1 MENLNTQIKERG
13 PVPPMNPFQCFQ
25 KALSN
30 TMMSSAGEK
39 WHALTEEQKQ
49 KYKAMAQLD
58 KQRYEVEVELQNL
71 TQVTEMG
78 LAKEKIRQDQGFGE
92 QMTPIMSQQT
102 TPIPTKKTA
111 NKADD

>member
-1 MENLNTQIKERG
+1 MDNLNSSIKEKG

-30 TMMSSAGEK
+30 SMMASAGQK

-58 KQRYEVEVELQNL
+58 KQRYDVEVELQNL
-71 TQVTEMG
+71 TEVTEMG
-78 LAKEKIRQDQGFGE
+78 LTKQRLREDQGFGE
-92 QMTPIMSQQT
+92 
-102 TPIPTKKTA
+102 
-111 NKADD
+111 